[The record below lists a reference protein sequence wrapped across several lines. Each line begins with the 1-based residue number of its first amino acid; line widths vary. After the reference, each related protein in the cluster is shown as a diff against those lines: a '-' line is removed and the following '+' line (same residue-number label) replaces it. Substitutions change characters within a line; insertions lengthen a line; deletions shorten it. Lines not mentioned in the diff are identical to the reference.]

1 MADGLRNLV
10 GEGSARALQEKLESW
25 QQDYEDS
32 IESKMKLSKLDTA
45 QTSPLQ
51 DLEEKLA
58 STHLQINQM
67 EEDLNTSCAEE
78 DDILKKLE
86 RLNDYEQQI
95 QMLRDEIT
103 ILDAQKSVLQ
113 SRLVR
118 SHSPYRRGRPRSHH
132 SPRPRSWSSGRARH
146 INASRRACLIARF
159 GFIYAQERFDAESLL
174 RTYISDMETV
184 QRIIYTAAVES
195 FYAAKMAYWKF
206 KIQVKEALALAHSG
220 PESLEDAVL
229 DYIVCHKDAYDVHA
243 SVKEVI
249 RSMNINPKISFPP
262 EIDFIVL
269 STLIQELCCLAF
281 SMQTLVPPLDVAF
294 GIDGELFNESKYYR
308 SPDSDFTA
316 AFVSYHVWP
325 ALVEDGVVIV
335 KGEVVTKRVVFLG
348 TVFQSVFSVCLA
360 VISKPQFFTTEEQ
373 EQKQKPNDRGPNKE
387 RYYAGPFSHQRVA
400 GGEQDS
406 LDCSGHDAVEFE
418 ILGATRRVISNLATL
433 HFRRAN
439 FGLFKDLLGRVLWD
453 IVLEEREAQESWMI
467 LKDCLLH
474 GQEQCFPTKRKSR
487 KNTRRPPWMNKELLD
502 KVKHEQANLRNLVA
516 LYNGVTAVV
525 DEERTTD
532 VIYLDL
538 CKAFDTV
545 LYDILVSKLERHG
558 FDGCTNQ
565 WTKN

>member
-25 QQDYEDS
+25 QQDYEINSCDENLNRCCEILELNTEIQKKLFTILNETAQKDGHNEGTETIKKRLLPQLGTCFSCAASGKSSLVQDS

-58 STHLQINQM
+58 STRLQINQM
-67 EEDLNTSCAEE
+67 EEDLNTSHAEE
-78 DDILKKLE
+78 EDILKKLE

-118 SHSPYRRGRPRSHH
+118 SRSPYRHGRPRSHR
-132 SPRPRSWSSGRARH
+132 SPRPRSWSPGHARH
-146 INASRRACLIARF
+146 INASRRACLVARF

-269 STLIQELCCLAF
+269 SPLIQELCCLAF

-294 GIDGELFNESKYYR
+294 GIDGELFSESKYYR

-335 KGEVVTKRVVFLG
+335 KGEVVTKRSFR
-348 TVFQSVFSVCLA
+348 SRSFSPL
-360 VISKPQFFTTEEQ
+360 
-373 EQKQKPNDRGPNKE
+373 RG
-387 RYYAGPFSHQRVA
+387 R
-400 GGEQDS
+400 
-406 LDCSGHDAVEFE
+406 
-418 ILGATRRVISNLATL
+418 
-433 HFRRAN
+433 
-439 FGLFKDLLGRVLWD
+439 
-453 IVLEEREAQESWMI
+453 
-467 LKDCLLH
+467 
-474 GQEQCFPTKRKSR
+474 SR
-487 KNTRRPPWMNKELLD
+487 NRSPR
-502 KVKHEQANLRNLVA
+502 
-516 LYNGVTAVV
+516 
-525 DEERTTD
+525 
-532 VIYLDL
+532 
-538 CKAFDTV
+538 C
-545 LYDILVSKLERHG
+545 
-558 FDGCTNQ
+558 
-565 WTKN
+565 